1 MTLIVQQIKKQG
13 KALDKGQMVTKTVM
27 FLSMMTKT
35 KKIDK
40 CEEEEEWIELIQRS
54 TKEAEEHMKKTNIPC
69 WIETHR
75 RMKWRMAMRIASLP
89 QERWTSKIT
98 EWNPGLDNKIKTN
111 RSVGRPR
118 KRWEDEI
125 NEQLRQEETAEAKGS
140 DLKNYNI

>member
-1 MTLIVQQIKKQG
+1 
-13 KALDKGQMVTKTVM
+13 MVTKTVM
-27 FLSMMTKT
+27 SLSMMTKT

-75 RMKWRMAMRIASLP
+75 RMKWRMAVRIASLP

-98 EWNPGLDNKIKTN
+98 EWNSGLDNKIKTN
-111 RSVGRPR
+111 RSDGRPR

-140 DLKNYNI
+140 DLKNDNI